1 MVQLVYEFSRL
12 HWFGFWMLGILT
24 DYARL
29 QVAGQKFNAKRVQ
42 SRTDRGDL
50 VQDLNA
56 IPLFFNHPLDPSD
69 LPGDTVD
76 SSPYL
81 FPGVLLH
88 PDTYTL
94 YRYFANG
101 MRPEARGGGE
111 FAGTPG
117 VNRFKEKDPPS
128 GRRTGQFR

>member
-1 MVQLVYEFSRL
+1 MVQLVDEFSRL
-12 HWFGFWMLGILT
+12 HWFGFWMLGILA
-24 DYARL
+24 DYAGL
-29 QVAGQKFNAKRVQ
+29 QVAGQKFNAKRIQ
-42 SRTDRGDL
+42 GRTDRGDL

-76 SSPYL
+76 SSPYF

-88 PDTYTL
+88 ADTYTL

-101 MRPEARGGGE
+101 TLPGVDGGQ
-111 FAGTPG
+111 FAGMPG
-117 VNRFKEKDPPS
+117 VDRFKEKDPS
-128 GRRTGQFR
+128 GGRRTGQFR